1 MTRQNGCP
9 GVHATDGD
17 GSLAGLREAS
27 EYGRRSGGSRVTEVS
42 HGISGKQVI
51 HGINTEK
58 SSGTGRAD
66 LLPRITRDDRRSR
79 DRSGTDL
86 LAE

>member
-9 GVHATDGD
+9 GGHASDGG
-17 GSLAGLREAS
+17 GSLAWLREVS
-27 EYGRRSGGSRVTEVS
+27 VHGRRSGGSRVTEVS
-42 HGISGKQVI
+42 HGISGKQFI

-66 LLPRITRDDRRSR
+66 LLPRVTRDDRRSR